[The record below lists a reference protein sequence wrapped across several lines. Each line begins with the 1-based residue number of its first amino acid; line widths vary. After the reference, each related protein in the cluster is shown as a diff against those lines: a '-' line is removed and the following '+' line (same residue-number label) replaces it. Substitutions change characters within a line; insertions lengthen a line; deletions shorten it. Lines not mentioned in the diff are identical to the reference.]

1 MNHAHFRPAWDRTT
15 HLPTSYDMSKIVLL
29 AMLGSAVL
37 PAMAS
42 GDVSVVQPAADRTLK
57 STRQG
62 TPLAVARTS
71 GSGPLG
77 VPPCCQHGSV
87 DRGRIAAMFT
97 KGKP

>member
-42 GDVSVVQPAADRTLK
+42 GDVSVVQPAADRTLNPRGPGRR
-57 STRQG
+57 SLWRVLRERTSRSAAVLPTRQ
-62 TPLAVARTS
+62 R
-71 GSGPLG
+71 
-77 VPPCCQHGSV
+77 
-87 DRGRIAAMFT
+87 
-97 KGKP
+97 